1 MKTISR
7 NLLLLA
13 MAWAVLACATA
24 QADLPFEMKVYERFK
39 HDTIPH
45 LKLNNASFVEA
56 FDAVRVLWEKNHA
69 DMPFLFGVGCFHPV
83 RFAET
88 APGKTEPQTLGV
100 TLDIKNVPYLVVV
113 RMIAQICGYKLN
125 ETSGTLKLIGLTG
138 INEDWGT
145 GVYLVVPKVLKA
157 PGLNTKSSKKEVTD
171 ALKRFGVEFAKEFYG
186 ANMTAD
192 GSSICV
198 VNHED
203 QLAHFR
209 TILFLLEKGFK
220 ITK

>member
-7 NLLLLA
+7 NLLLVA
-13 MAWAVLACATA
+13 MAWAALACETA
-24 QADLPFEMKVYERFK
+24 QADPPFEMKVYERFK

-45 LKLNNASFVEA
+45 LKLSNAGFFEA
-56 FDAVRVLWEKNHA
+56 FDAVRVLWEKSHP

-88 APGKTEPQTLGV
+88 APGKAEPQTLGV
-100 TLDIKNVPYLVVV
+100 TLDVKNVPYLVAL
-113 RMIAQICGYKLN
+113 RMIADICGYKLN

-138 INEDWGT
+138 INEDWGD
-145 GVYLVVPKVLKA
+145 GVYPVTPKVLKA
-157 PGLNTKSSKKEVTD
+157 LGLNTKSSKKDVTS
-171 ALKRFGVEFAKEFYG
+171 ALKRFGIEFSREHYDASISE
-186 ANMTAD
+186 D
-192 GSSICV
+192 GKAICIR
-198 VNHED
+198 NLDD